1 MTSDTYEAPM
11 LAARPRSAPKAKK
24 KVLPPVRVK
33 YLPPTLDEAIFAA
46 EGLTDDIEQQAA
58 IASDLMEVPAAEVL
72 VMLQDRA
79 AAEAKRASSGRISLK
94 SPQINQVFVSR
105 RSGFERAVVVE
116 RKPSRF
122 VRPMLN
128 LPMR

>member
-1 MTSDTYEAPM
+1 M